1 MVMQLKEMARSA
13 VWLLFYGICKTT
25 SHATF
30 TGTAIETPMKVSV
43 RLTVLK
49 DKPYVKTPHFAT
61 RSPHGSAEEFY
72 CTTGVD
78 SGMNSIFYAAP
89 SSGMRL

>member
-1 MVMQLKEMARSA
+1 
-13 VWLLFYGICKTT
+13 
-25 SHATF
+25 
-30 TGTAIETPMKVSV
+30 MKVSV

-61 RSPHGSAEEFY
+61 RSPHASAEEFY

-78 SGMNSIFYAAP
+78 SGMNSIFYASLLA
-89 SSGMRL
+89 GMRL

>member
-1 MVMQLKEMARSA
+1 MVMQPKEMARSA
-13 VWLLFYGICKTT
+13 VWMLFYDIRKTT

-49 DKPYVKTPHFAT
+49 DKPYVKTPHFT
-61 RSPHGSAEEFY
+61 THNPHAGTEQFY

-78 SGMNSIFYAAP
+78 SGK
-89 SSGMRL
+89 R

>member
-1 MVMQLKEMARSA
+1 
-13 VWLLFYGICKTT
+13 
-25 SHATF
+25 
-30 TGTAIETPMKVSV
+30 MKVSV

-61 RSPHGSAEEFY
+61 RSPHASAEEFY

-78 SGMNSIFYAAP
+78 SGMDSVFYTALPA
-89 SSGMRL
+89 GMKL